1 MSDNSNLIKLFREK
15 KYLQIINYIE
25 HEINIEDRNS
35 SILNLLATCRLLKLK
50 PSKQDYENS
59 LNDFRTSYIKEKNTP
74 RAHEALL
81 NFINL
86 TLIFFHNEKNLN
98 KKFDPKLFAESIKY
112 FEESNNF
119 FKNNEKLILAII
131 RVFRCI
137 ADTKK
142 VISCFL
148 KLIEKN
154 YVNQSILSI
163 FIFYN
168 NYLNS
173 LDQKHFLKYS
183 KKLEKILPSF
193 STEGLV
199 KIDYTMKGKIN
210 LAFLSSDLKSNHS
223 VTYFLKSLLKHYNKK
238 KYNISIYCNNDETK
252 KDKTLSSIEALVD
265 KIIYIK
271 KLNDIDT
278 LNIIRSNKT
287 DIIVDLMGLSSDNR
301 IALFKNRVA
310 PIQISWCGYCG
321 TTGLENMDFLI
332 ADKNLIFEKEK
343 QYYSEKIL
351 YLDNIWN
358 AHCGYNFERE
368 HHQLPS
374 IKNSYITFGSLNNF
388 SKINENV
395 IDVWSTILKEIKNS
409 KLILKGSSGIDPS
422 FILDK
427 FKKNSVLSSI
437 DFIEYDPIPLNHLKL
452 YNDIDIA
459 LDTFPYNGVTTSFE
473 ALWMGVP
480 VITMTGYNFNS
491 RCGESIL
498 KNADL
503 IELISKDETDYIK
516 KVVNL
521 SKSTSNLIEIR
532 NKIYKEIIESPLF
545 DTKKF
550 SNSFFK
556 TLENIYRK

>member
-1 MSDNSNLIKLFREK
+1 M
-15 KYLQIINYIE
+15 
-25 HEINIEDRNS
+25 
-35 SILNLLATCRLLKLK
+35 
-50 PSKQDYENS
+50 
-59 LNDFRTSYIKEKNTP
+59 
-74 RAHEALL
+74 
-81 NFINL
+81 
-86 TLIFFHNEKNLN
+86 
-98 KKFDPKLFAESIKY
+98 
-112 FEESNNF
+112 
-119 FKNNEKLILAII
+119 
-131 RVFRCI
+131 
-137 ADTKK
+137 
-142 VISCFL
+142 
-148 KLIEKN
+148 
-154 YVNQSILSI
+154 
-163 FIFYN
+163 
-168 NYLNS
+168 
-173 LDQKHFLKYS
+173 
-183 KKLEKILPSF
+183 
-193 STEGLV
+193 
-199 KIDYTMKGKIN
+199 
-210 LAFLSSDLKSNHS
+210 
-223 VTYFLKSLLKHYNKK
+223 
-238 KYNISIYCNNDETK
+238 
-252 KDKTLSSIEALVD
+252 
-265 KIIYIK
+265 
-271 KLNDIDT
+271 
-278 LNIIRSNKT
+278 
-287 DIIVDLMGLSSDNR
+287 
-301 IALFKNRVA
+301 
-310 PIQISWCGYCG
+310 
-321 TTGLENMDFLI
+321 
-332 ADKNLIFEKEK
+332 
-343 QYYSEKIL
+343 
-351 YLDNIWN
+351 
-358 AHCGYNFERE
+358 
-368 HHQLPS
+368 PS